1 MPNNHST
8 GIIAWFT
15 RNSVAANLLVLL
27 ILVAGISSLLNL
39 RVEGFPSIPP
49 NSVTISVVYDSGS
62 AESAEE
68 GIALKLEDALQ
79 GVEGVKSL
87 EISSTGD
94 GVTATIRKTSSYD
107 LDTLY
112 RDIKTKIDSIST
124 LPQRAEK
131 PIISQ
136 QVYLEDVISV
146 NLFGSVDSPVL
157 QVYAKE
163 LRSKLLASSQ
173 IQKVNY
179 FGYKDE
185 EITIQVDESKLQALN
200 LSMAD
205 IATQINAASITDTS
219 GELLGSQGKLILK
232 TTQQRRNAKEFTS
245 IPVKTLSDGQTIFL
259 SDIAIVQDDFANET
273 HLTRYNGKPSVGLN
287 VKMYGK
293 SNVTNVANEVIQIVN
308 EYQKTLPSTIQINLW
323 NNQSDPIKSRLSL
336 LMKNSAQGVF
346 MVVAL
351 LALFLN
357 IRVALWVGFGLPVT
371 FAGAMVLMGDSF
383 FGLSLNELTT
393 FGFIMALGIV
403 VDDAVVI
410 GESIYEEREKKGA
423 TIESTIMGAKKVAT
437 PTTFGVLTTMVAFM
451 SMTLIEGELGQI
463 FAQFAYAAA
472 FCLVFSLIES
482 KLILPSH
489 LAHVR
494 MHANSK
500 GRSFGAYWT
509 RFQNHILAGLR
520 HFTYQYY
527 KPFLVLVLR
536 YRYAALTLF
545 LSFFVLVAGTIPSGK
560 IKSVF
565 FPEIS
570 SDFISI
576 DMAFK
581 DDAGYGLVQREALKI
596 ENLSKVLNQKLS
608 TEYSLDVEPIQS
620 LLTETTDN
628 SATLIIGLS
637 ANAERPFTASELAKR
652 WQSLVPALEGID
664 SINFSAD
671 MIAEKDISIELRS
684 KNNKTIELAGQ
695 ALVDNLAL
703 INGVSGIK
711 NGVKTAQTQIDIEV
725 RPESIALGLNNT
737 EILNQLKLAY
747 QGYEIQRL
755 QKGQK
760 EVKVRIQYPDNRRQ
774 TLDDLQYANI
784 RLPDGNIVP
793 LYSVATISTK
803 YVSTSI
809 QRKNN
814 SRVNQV
820 TADVNKTLITPD
832 EVILK
837 LETGLFQELRSKY
850 RDLDIVISGQ
860 QEEQNKITQSLKGA
874 FVIALIAIYALLAI
888 PLKSYLQP
896 IVIMCAIPFGV
907 VGALLGHML
916 HGIPISLLSLF
927 GVLALSGVVVNDSL
941 LLISR
946 YNHGREMGLSIADAL
961 VESGTGRLRAILLTS
976 TTTYFGLVPLL
987 LETAPQAQF
996 LIPAATSMGYGILFA
1011 TIITLILIPAL
1022 VMINEDIIALFTR
1035 KNSDEHVTKKEALSY
1050 E

>member
-1 MPNNHST
+1 MPNKHST

-49 NSVTISVVYDSGS
+49 NSITIDIVYDSGS

-68 GIALKLEDALQ
+68 GIALKLEEALQ
-79 GVEGVKSL
+79 GVEGVTSL
-87 EISSTGD
+87 EINSTGD
-94 GVTATIRKTSSYD
+94 GVTATVRKVSSYD
-107 LDTLY
+107 LDMLY
-112 RDIKTKIDSIST
+112 RDVKTKIDSISSF
-124 LPQRAEK
+124 PQRAEK
-131 PIISQ
+131 PVISQ
-136 QVYLEDVISV
+136 QVYLENVISV
-146 NLFGSVDSPVL
+146 NLFGAVDSSVL

-185 EITIQVDESKLQALN
+185 EITIQVDESKLQALDI
-200 LSMAD
+200 SMGD
-205 IATQINAASITDTS
+205 IVRQINAASITDTS

-232 TTQQRRNAKEFTS
+232 TTQQKNNAKEFIA
-245 IPVKTLSDGQTIFL
+245 IPIKTMTDGQTIFL
-259 SDIAIVQDDFANET
+259 SDIAIVKDDFVNES

-293 SNVTNVANEVIQIVN
+293 SNVTQVADEAIQIVT
-308 EYQKTLPSTIQINLW
+308 EYQKILPSTIQLDLW
-323 NNQSDPIKSRLSL
+323 NNQSEPIKSRLSL
-336 LMKNSAQGVF
+336 LMKNSAQGVI

-423 TIESTIMGAKKVAT
+423 SIESTIMGAKKVAT

-451 SMTLIEGELGQI
+451 SMTLVEGELGKI

-472 FCLVFSLIES
+472 FCLLFSLIES

-494 MHANSK
+494 MHENSE

-527 KPFLVLVLR
+527 KPCLVLVLR

-545 LSFFVLVAGTIPSGK
+545 LSFFVLVGGTVASGK

-576 DMAFK
+576 DMVFK
-581 DDAGYGLVQREALKI
+581 DDAGYGLVQRETLKI
-596 ENLSKVLNQKLS
+596 EGLSKILNKKLS
-608 TEYSLDVEPIQS
+608 EEYDLNVAPIES
-620 LLTETTDN
+620 LLTETTDS
-628 SATLIIGLS
+628 SATLTVGLS
-637 ANAERPFTASELAKR
+637 ANNERPFTASELAKR

-664 SINFSAD
+664 SVNFSAD
-671 MIAEKDISIELRS
+671 MIAEKDISVELRS
-684 KNNKTIELAGQ
+684 KNNQTIELAGQ
-695 ALVDNLAL
+695 ALVENLAL
-703 INGVSGIK
+703 ISGVSGIK
-711 NGVKTAQTQIDIEV
+711 NGIKTAQIQIDIEMKA
-725 RPESIALGLNNT
+725 ESAALGLNNT

-747 QGYEIQRL
+747 QGYEVQRL
-755 QKGQK
+755 QRGEN

-793 LYSVATISTK
+793 LHSVATISTK

-809 QRKNN
+809 GRKNN

-820 TADVNKTLITPD
+820 TADVNKAVITPGQ
-832 EVILK
+832 VFRL
-837 LETGLFQELRSKY
+837 LEDGLFQELRSKY
-850 RDLDIVISGQ
+850 RDLAIVISGQ
-860 QEEQNKITQSLKGA
+860 QEEENKVTQSLKNA
-874 FVIALIAIYALLAI
+874 FIFAMIAIYVLLAI

-896 IVIMCAIPFGV
+896 LVIMCAIPFGV
-907 VGALLGHML
+907 VGALIGHML

-946 YNHGREMGLSIADAL
+946 YNHGRDIGLSISDAL
-961 VESGTGRLRAILLTS
+961 IESGTGRLRAILLTS

-1011 TIITLILIPAL
+1011 TIITLVLIPAL
-1022 VMINEDIIALFTR
+1022 VMINEDLKVLFTR
-1035 KNSDEHVTKKEALSY
+1035 KNRGEHVTDKEVLIY